1 MPGFARVARIALMLL
16 ITLAAPIMSLGV
28 ASENVVHDSWDVVF
42 LAGAKI
48 GFAHTEILLREEDGQ
63 NRYVT
68 RMETE
73 MKMLRGSSTARMELS
88 NEVVENEQGQIL
100 SFRMRMAV
108 SDQPVKMTGHF
119 TDGKLLVKQTILGK
133 SKEYEIKVPSG
144 TVGHYGALKLMRE
157 KGFKPGT
164 KYTIETF
171 EAQSSKPLS
180 MDVEVLGDEVVDVL
194 GKKMVLHK
202 LRVKQSIL
210 PAIAIHEWCDDDG
223 DVFKTQI
230 KQLAMVTL
238 RATKEDALRA
248 ASGSGAKVDLLKALS
263 AHCNILIPHPYITES
278 ATFRIIYSGA
288 SSSVIKIPSDEVQT
302 VRACPGGLQ
311 VKSIPQSYNSNE
323 ALSLPISA
331 PGMAEYLTPSAY
343 IQSDDAQ
350 IVKMARE
357 AVGDQKNA
365 YEAAK
370 SLCSWVSKNISLK
383 NYSVGFATAGEVA
396 ERLEGDCT
404 EHAVLLAA
412 LLRAVGIPGRC
423 VVGLIYADGSF
434 YYHIWNEAF
443 VSRWVPLDATLNRGG
458 NDWDAVHIKVL
469 DAALNSPAPMLE
481 LTSLLPMMGTVE
493 VEVLSLRY
501 EGRTLDVKDPGKLS
515 FVMGNSYESLLYSFK
530 VSKPKRA
537 TFEPANAPLTSKTM
551 VSVHAPAYSNAE
563 LTIEIEPVGFTLGP
577 RDLVSKLTA
586 SGKELSKIHYQ
597 KIGGRQAVRFIE
609 TDGTGKTQKLLIR
622 DRDVLVTVKAV
633 GEKKWRKKLFN
644 KVTRTFK
651 FTVAG

>member
-1 MPGFARVARIALMLL
+1 MPGFARVARIVLILL
-16 ITLAAPIMSLGV
+16 IMLAAPIMSLGV
-28 ASENVVHDSWDVVF
+28 ASENVVHDSWDVIF

-63 NRYVT
+63 DRYVT

-144 TVGHYGALKLMRE
+144 TVGPYGALRLTRE
-157 KGFKPGT
+157 KGFKSGT

-171 EAQSSKPLS
+171 EAQSAKPLS
-180 MDVEVLGDEVVDVL
+180 MDIEVLGDEVVDVL
-194 GKKMVLHK
+194 GKKMSLHK
-202 LRVKQSIL
+202 LLVKQSIL
-210 PAIAIHEWCDDDG
+210 PAITIHEWCDDDG

-230 KQLAMVTL
+230 KQLAMITL
-238 RATKEDALRA
+238 RATEEDALRA
-248 ASGSGAKVDLLKALS
+248 ASGAKVDLLKALS
-263 AHCNILIPHPYITES
+263 AHCNMLIPHPYITEA

-288 SSSVIKIPSDEVQT
+288 SSSVIKIPSDEIQSVEPCE
-302 VRACPGGLQ
+302 RGLQ
-311 VKSIPQSYNSNE
+311 VKSIPQSSNSDE
-323 ALSLPISA
+323 APSLPISA

-350 IVKMARE
+350 IVKMAKD

-370 SLCSWVSKNISLK
+370 ALCSWVSKNISLK

-423 VVGLIYADGSF
+423 AVGLIYADGSF

-443 VSRWVPLDATLNRGG
+443 VSGWVPLDATLNRGG

-469 DAALNSPAPMLE
+469 DSALNSPAPMLE
-481 LTSLLPMMGTVE
+481 LTSLLPMMGKVK

-537 TFEPANAPLTSKTM
+537 TFDPASDPFTSKTIL
-551 VSVHAPAYSNAE
+551 SVHAPAYSNAE

-586 SGKELSKIHYQ
+586 SGKELSKIHYCR
-597 KIGGRQAVRFIE
+597 IGGRQAVRFIE
-609 TDGTGKTQKLLIR
+609 TDGAGKTQKLLIR

-644 KVTRTFK
+644 KVTRTFE